1 MKTQNEMMTLVPQ
14 KLREIEKEF
23 DVEVLWAI
31 ESGSRA

>member
-1 MKTQNEMMTLVPQ
+1 MKTQNEMMNLVPQ

-31 ESGSRA
+31 ESGSR